1 MQSDSKLNPTDN
13 GSDVGGAPLLR
24 ISTRSLWG
32 YDTATLSLQNPQ
44 DRQTIIARVF
54 DAGTH
59 EDKLAVIAYFDLEA
73 IRQALLNTAELQ
85 ASTISLTAIWLD
97 LKPEQYRA
105 FRRQETAPLKF
116 ASF

>member
-1 MQSDSKLNPTDN
+1 MHSETQLNASAN
-13 GSDVGGAPLLR
+13 APVIAGVPQLR

-32 YDTATLSLQNPQ
+32 YDVDTLSLNNPQ

-59 EDKLAVIAYFDLEA
+59 EDKLAVIAFFDRET
-73 IRQALLNTAELQ
+73 IKQALLNTAELQ

-97 LKPEQYRA
+97 LNPEQYRA
-105 FRRQETAPLKF
+105 FRRQDTAQLKH

>member
-1 MQSDSKLNPTDN
+1 MDNAQTAVNDSPKN
-13 GSDVGGAPLLR
+13 LR

-32 YDTATLSLQNPQ
+32 YDPSTLSLTVEE

-59 EDKLAVIAYFDLEA
+59 EDKLAVIDYFNLDD
-73 IRQALLNTAELQ
+73 IKKALLNAPELQ
-85 ASTISLTAIWLD
+85 SSTISLTAIWLN
-97 LKPEQYRA
+97 LNPENYRA
-105 FRRQETAPLKF
+105 HKRIDSTILKH

>member
-1 MQSDSKLNPTDN
+1 MHSKNLSTPIAGENRNLN
-13 GSDVGGAPLLR
+13 

-32 YDTATLSLQNPQ
+32 YDVNALTLSNPQ

-59 EDKLAVIAYFDLEA
+59 EDRLAVIAYFDRET
-73 IRQALLNTAELQ
+73 IKDALLNTAELQ

-105 FRRQETAPLKF
+105 HRRQDATHLQH

>member
-1 MQSDSKLNPTDN
+1 MTSEQSVPQPATGNIVKPRK
-13 GSDVGGAPLLR
+13 PLQ
-24 ISTRSLWG
+24 ITTRSLWG
-32 YDTATLSLQNPQ
+32 YDVGSLNVNNDR

-59 EDKLAVIAYFDLEA
+59 EDKLAVIDYFDLET
-73 IRQALLNTAELQ
+73 IKQALLNTAELQ
-85 ASTISLTAIWLD
+85 SSTISLTAIWLN

-105 FRRQETAPLKF
+105 YKRSDTAQLKH